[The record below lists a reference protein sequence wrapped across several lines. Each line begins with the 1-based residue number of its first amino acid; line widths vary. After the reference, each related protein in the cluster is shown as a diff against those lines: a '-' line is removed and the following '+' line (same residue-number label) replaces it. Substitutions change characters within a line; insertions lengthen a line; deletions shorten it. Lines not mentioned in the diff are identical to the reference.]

1 MGLTALSKI
10 QARAFTEDSRED
22 ILLNAVSEFVRLL
35 IFHNMISKQI
45 GKVPLGGGVP
55 SIPHPVNF
63 LHKYPVKQKQVKISD
78 KQKIC

>member
-45 GKVPLGGGVP
+45 GKVPLGEEFWV
-55 SIPHPVNF
+55 SHILLIFCINI
-63 LHKYPVKQKQVKISD
+63 LQSKNK
-78 KQKIC
+78 